1 MRIPLVVLCVLGLL
15 NQGCARLLQ
24 ASYDPSGAVQGLGAD
39 TAADLDRILAAHP
52 DVDNAEDL
60 RSLRDQAGQ
69 DMRTSRR
76 TSRRSNGA
84 ARQDHAS
91 QHDRHV
97 QATRGPS
104 DRLIL
109 QNYRSLKKERGS
121 SDRRPDSGEPWA
133 PHVDGTPRRFP

>member
-1 MRIPLVVLCVLGLL
+1 MRIPFVVLCALGIL

-60 RSLRDQAGQ
+60 RSLRNQAGQ
-69 DMRTSRR
+69 DLRTIPRASRR
-76 TSRRSNGA
+76 TNEA
-84 ARQDHAS
+84 ARLDHEA

-97 QATRGPS
+97 QVTLGPS

-109 QNYRSLKKERGS
+109 QNPRSQKKERGS
-121 SDRRPDSGEPWA
+121 SDRRPDSGEPWS
-133 PHVDGTPRRFP
+133 PHVNGTPRRFP